1 MIGSLGDIV
10 FEVSDKKLLTANGIT
25 RSVGSNWTTHQLI
38 GGKVKTEYSGAKLQ
52 SLSMT
57 IQLNSRFGVRPRKML
72 DKLAEMAEGRK
83 VYPLIIG
90 GKPVGRNY
98 WRITSVSESWG
109 NIYSGGELA
118 SASVQLT
125 LEEYI

>member
-10 FEVSDKKLLTANGIT
+10 FEVSDKKVLTPGGIT

-38 GGKVKTEYSGAKLQ
+38 GGVVKTEYTGAKLQ
-52 SLSMT
+52 SLALT
-57 IQLNSRFGVRPRKML
+57 IQLSSRLGVRPRKML

-90 GKPVGRNY
+90 GKPVGRHM
-98 WRITSVSESWG
+98 WRLTAVSETWG
-109 NIYSGGELA
+109 NIYGNGKLS